1 MNEALPCFNN
11 PKLIHLAAMFATLSR
26 KQTTNTAAL
35 RNAMDTRNL
44 ARELG
49 LIQFLPNTVIHPTDA
64 TMALL
69 ATSYA
74 LENWYVPGS
83 ISAKVYGHSPF
94 SPPQKGKYPL
104 TSKVLL
110 GIKSCR
116 VLEKPVGV
124 VLGKDILQIFNS
136 SLNPEENFY
145 DLLLVSFDW
154 ICTTTFCTT
163 GELAL
168 RLNKPGALS
177 SVITLDM

>member
-1 MNEALPCFNN
+1 MNEALPCFHN
-11 PKLIHLAAMFATLSR
+11 PRLIHLAAMFATLSR
-26 KQTTNTAAL
+26 KQATNNAAL

-49 LIQFLPNTVIHPTDA
+49 LSQFLPNTTIHPTDA
-64 TMALL
+64 TMAIL

-74 LENWYVPGS
+74 VENMYVPGT

-94 SPPQKGKYPL
+94 SPPQKGKFPL

-116 VLEKPVGV
+116 ILEKPVGV

-145 DLLLVSFDW
+145 DLLLVSFD
-154 ICTTTFCTT
+154 
-163 GELAL
+163 
-168 RLNKPGALS
+168 
-177 SVITLDM
+177 